1 VRGEQ
6 VRSREMFVSLLHAP
20 CEAQA
25 DFGEALV
32 VNAGL
37 EQKAHSIPGII
48 CVTPTKVNCP
58 FGELILWQK

>member
-1 VRGEQ
+1 
-6 VRSREMFVSLLHAP
+6 MFVSLLHAP